1 MKRKFVCGIVFCLA
15 LSMAGCGKNSE
26 EQQAANYYQ
35 NELGLDKEEAEELAH
50 ELYGNDDE
58 DTDIADGS
66 NLSDGQMGGI
76 VVEPLPELLN
86 SEWYDFKVQIYDMVF
101 DNYSDMTEEDIRKIV
116 EGSAYNVELTEGFDS
131 EGNISLSSIE
141 IDGNCVAILQKCS
154 KDFNRLV
161 GSRATWVWGPE
172 LFNNEYYYEFSYG
185 TFSTENTWYDK
196 ESIESIEF
204 MDLKTRDGVLA
215 YLAENGFV
223 ELEAAYGPY
232 YQMVPGQNTW
242 FHGSNIYSDSL
253 IKIDSID
260 AQVAGYD
267 IDIADLPHYSCK
279 GAQSITLYRS
289 HKISETDEQVEAAGV
304 DYSGAH
310 LNYVN
315 SVTFEFDTDG
325 TIISISWNVAR
336 YIIMGER
343 M

>member
-1 MKRKFVCGIVFCLA
+1 MKRNFLCGIVLCLA
-15 LSMAGCGKNSE
+15 LSMAGCVKNSE

-116 EGSAYNVELTEGFDS
+116 EGSAYNVELMEGFDS
-131 EGNISLSSIE
+131 EGNISFNGLE
-141 IDGNCVAILQKCS
+141 IDGNCVAILQKS
-154 KDFNRLV
+154 SSPSLNWLV
-161 GSRATWVWGPE
+161 GRGFVDSPE
-172 LFNNEYYYEFSYG
+172 LFNNEYYYDFSYG
-185 TFSTENTWYDK
+185 AFSTENTWYDK
-196 ESIESIEF
+196 KTIESIEF

-223 ELEAAYGPY
+223 ELEASSGPY
-232 YQMVPGQNTW
+232 YWMASGQNTW
-242 FHGSNIYSDSL
+242 FHGSNIYSDN
-253 IKIDSID
+253 ITKIDSID
-260 AQVAGYD
+260 AQAGNYD
-267 IDIADLPHYSCK
+267 IDIADVPHYTCK

-289 HKISETDEQVEAAGV
+289 HKISETDNQVVADGIK
-304 DYSGAH
+304 YSSAH

-336 YIIMGER
+336 CIIMGER